1 MCDTCGC
8 GDSKAKITKPGEELH
23 EHEHMHGTHEHSHPH
38 SHLGSRHHDHKH
50 LEEYSHVHEH
60 SKEIIL
66 EADIMQKNN
75 LLAERNRGFFE
86 AKKIFALNLVSSP
99 GSGKTSILERTIKEL
114 KKEKNIFVIEG
125 DQQTMNDAKRIENA
139 GAPVVQINT
148 GNGCH
153 LDADMIN
160 KAAKKLDIKEN
171 SILFIENVGNLVCP
185 GEFDLGENLKVV
197 LLSVPEGDDKVA
209 KYPTTFRV
217 ADIVLL
223 TKSDLLGILDFDIKK
238 VKDDIAKLNANVTFL
253 EISSKTS
260 AGMDEWIFWLKEK
273 RSQSVGQQ
281 ARFVTEE

>member
-1 MCDTCGC
+1 MMKVNVVKNVLKANDIVANENRKIFN
-8 GDSKAKITKPGEELH
+8 KAKVL
-23 EHEHMHGTHEHSHPH
+23 
-38 SHLGSRHHDHKH
+38 
-50 LEEYSHVHEH
+50 
-60 SKEIIL
+60 
-66 EADIMQKNN
+66 
-75 LLAERNRGFFE
+75 
-86 AKKIFALNLVSSP
+86 ALNIISSP
-99 GSGKTSILERTIKEL
+99 GSGKTTLLEKTIPALKEQKSI
-114 KKEKNIFVIEG
+114 VIVG
-125 DQQTMNDAKRIENA
+125 DLQTTRDADRVSGIA
-139 GAPVVQINT
+139 LRAVQINT
-148 GNGCH
+148 GMSCH
-153 LDADMIN
+153 LYANQVSESLKDLAIDEADYV
-160 KAAKKLDIKEN
+160 
-171 SILFIENVGNLVCP
+171 FIENVGNLVCP

-217 ADIVLL
+217 ADIILL